1 MTVKEL
7 INHLK
12 QIDPNARV
20 FRRGHEGGYDDVN
33 SISLDADMVLDVYD
47 SPYFGSHER
56 IHNLELDGEELEGKT
71 IVKGIVI

>member
-12 QIDPNARV
+12 QIDPNALV

-33 SISLDADMVLDVYD
+33 SISLDVDMVLDVYD
-47 SPYFGSHER
+47 SPYFGSHDR
-56 IHNLELDGEELEGKT
+56 IYNLDQEQMQGKA
-71 IVKGIVI
+71 IVKGIII